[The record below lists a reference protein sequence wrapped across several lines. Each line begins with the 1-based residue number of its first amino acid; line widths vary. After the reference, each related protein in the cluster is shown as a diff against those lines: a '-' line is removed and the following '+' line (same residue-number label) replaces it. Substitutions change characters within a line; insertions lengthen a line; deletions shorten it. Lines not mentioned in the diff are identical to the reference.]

1 MGKGVYSKFNVTLR
15 IKYSNE
21 HEYLDA
27 LKKIKKNMIQERR
40 LRQNNWWGN
49 RKTES
54 ILSYTANEK

>member
-27 LKKIKKNMIQERR
+27 LKKNQKEYDPGKE
-40 LRQNNWWGN
+40 
-49 RKTES
+49 TE
-54 ILSYTANEK
+54 TE